1 VQSIAFTDTAGVKNE
16 IVFYLWG
23 STYYYNIANSTET
36 VIDTPPS
43 ASSVSISGSL
53 VAGNQIT
60 GNYTYN
66 DVDGDPES
74 GTTFQWYRADNQ
86 SGTSKAAISGATSQ
100 NYTLNAA
107 NVGKYIQFGVTPANA
122 NSTGAEALSAWS
134 TVVEA
139 SNTTALIGS
148 VYANTNKYVG
158 ITSAANGKL
167 YCAPYNATQVLE
179 INSVGTFNSFSEF
192 FAFDEFGAPSTIYMN
207 TL

>member
-43 ASSVSISGSL
+43 ASSVSI
-53 VAGNQIT
+53 
-60 GNYTYN
+60 
-66 DVDGDPES
+66 
-74 GTTFQWYRADNQ
+74 
-86 SGTSKAAISGATSQ
+86 
-100 NYTLNAA
+100 
-107 NVGKYIQFGVTPANA
+107 
-122 NSTGAEALSAWS
+122 NSTGAETLSAWS

-148 VYANTNKYVG
+148 VYANTNKYYG